1 MTKRRRPTRR
11 KRSKATPPKGRAT
24 LRVVTGGRH
33 AASQNVTEQPTPEAK
48 ARTLEALGLDELD
61 DVDRAMLAVLE
72 AKPAAT
78 DQELATAVG
87 LVRETCNR
95 RKRRR
100 AFQKA
105 LEMLRLEALDVF
117 RGNQRKAARRL
128 GELVDSKDEDVAIR
142 ASLEHLKPLLRKED
156 AGGGESGAEAFA
168 RLLEDAYS
176 FRERKKAAPQPRGAA
191 VSTPA
196 RV

>member
-1 MTKRRRPTRR
+1 MTTSRRPKRRRRTVR
-11 KRSKATPPKGRAT
+11 KGGHRK
-24 LRVVTGGRH
+24 LRVIPGGRH
-33 AASQNVTEQPTPEAK
+33 TASQNVTDAARTPTAAEK
-48 ARTLEALGLDELD
+48 AQTLEALGLDGLD

-78 DQELATAVG
+78 DQELARAVG

-95 RKRRR
+95 RKHRP

-105 LEMLRLEALDVF
+105 LKLLRLEALEVF
-117 RGNQRKAARRL
+117 RQNQAKAARRL
-128 GELVDSKDEDVAIR
+128 GELVDSSDEEVALR
-142 ASLEHLKPLLRKED
+142 ASTEHLKPLLRKED

-176 FRERKKAAPQPRGAA
+176 FRERKKA
-191 VSTPA
+191 TPA
-196 RV
+196 RA